1 MVKLYEVCLFL
12 VFLFPGDRLYKIE
25 TLLREAKNYED
36 MKEILPIIKK
46 QRPIYEFIPTISPIN
61 RRDKPRYT
69 SKFGLRKDPINGEP
83 RMHSGIDIETD
94 YAAYIYAAATGKVVF
109 VSTKGGYGK
118 TVIIEHKYGFK
129 TLYGHMSEYNCRKG
143 QMVTKGQIIGFLGN
157 TGRTTGKHIH
167 FEIIK
172 NNVKINPINFLNHE

>member
-1 MVKLYEVCLFL
+1 MVKLYEICLFVVL
-12 VFLFPGDRLYKIE
+12 LFPGNRLHKIE
-25 TLLREAKNYED
+25 ALLREAKNYED

-61 RRDKPRYT
+61 GRDKPRYT
-69 SKFGLRKDPINGEP
+69 SKFGFRKDPINGEL

-94 YAAYIYAAATGKVVF
+94 YAAYIYATATGKVIF

-129 TLYGHMSEYNCRKG
+129 TLYGHMSGYNCRKG

-172 NNVKINPINFLNHE
+172 NNVKINPIKFLNHE